1 MKVYFVFN
9 LKKEFIS
16 LYQDNKLVLF
26 NIFRNIY
33 NMKDSDLEYAYTLFN
48 QLVNRIDSDRLD
60 RDIFIKYHQYIPYSK
75 HNKIHLINNFYK
87 DEVSRMIIRNS
98 YIRIELDNKKT
109 SWFEVLK
116 NYSDNFFVCDFNNY
130 DCFFL

>member
-9 LKKEFIS
+9 IKNEFIN

-26 NIFRNIY
+26 NIFKSIY
-33 NMKDSDLEYAYTLFN
+33 NMKNSDLEYASTLFN
-48 QLVNRIDSDRLD
+48 QLIDRIDSEKID
-60 RDIFIKYHQYIPYSK
+60 RDIFIKYHSYIPYSK
-75 HNKIHLINNFYK
+75 HNKIHLINNLYK

-98 YIRIELDNKKT
+98 YIRVELDNKKT
-109 SWFEVLK
+109 SWFNILK
-116 NYSDNFFVCDFNNY
+116 KYSNNFFVCDFTNY